1 MARGRMKPETPAF
14 NKQEFIALLMRLA
27 WTPPEQTRGS
37 LEEQIRACK
46 LMASFGYEPAFKR
59 LNEIATTD
67 PVRTNGRRR
76 DQDAAAKV
84 LTRLLNKSNIDN
96 IRIQ

>member
-1 MARGRMKPETPAF
+1 MKPGKRAF
-14 NKQEFIALLMRLA
+14 SKEEFIATLMRLA

-37 LEEQIRACK
+37 LREQIKACK

-67 PVRTNGRRR
+67 PAMTNGRRR
-76 DQDAAAKV
+76 DQEAAAKLLKAL
-84 LTRLLNKSNIDN
+84 LTAVDVDHTAIH
-96 IRIQ
+96 